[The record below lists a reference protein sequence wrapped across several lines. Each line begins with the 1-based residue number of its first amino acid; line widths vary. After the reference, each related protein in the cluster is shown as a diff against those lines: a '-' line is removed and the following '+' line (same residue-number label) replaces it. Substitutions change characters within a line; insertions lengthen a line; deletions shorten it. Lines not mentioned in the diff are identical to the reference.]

1 MKVLLFNGSN
11 KVNGCT
17 FTALSEIAKTL
28 NAEDIETEILQIGA
42 KPIRDC
48 IGCNGCNGKGRCV
61 FDDDIVNEWIN
72 KCNTAD
78 GFIFGTPVYYAI
90 RRGEYSL
97 RWTDCS
103 MPQEITLRINP
114 PPSSHRQGVAAQR
127 QRLILFQNISVSHK
141 CPLFHPLIGIWYTAI
156 RPNRPYRI

>member
-78 GFIFGTPVYYAI
+78 GFIFG
-90 RRGEYSL
+90 
-97 RWTDCS
+97 
-103 MPQEITLRINP
+103 
-114 PPSSHRQGVAAQR
+114 
-127 QRLILFQNISVSHK
+127 LFFS
-141 CPLFHPLIGIWYTAI
+141 Y
-156 RPNRPYRI
+156 